1 MKRRGF
7 RREYHRNY
15 HREHRCYCH
24 IAALFLFVCN
34 ADTQLLTQLPQ
45 IRIQVV
51 LSNKVAR
58 KRLTE
63 SNGTLAMVLGHL
75 NVVWMCYYFY
85 VLLNDCCLEVDI
97 RIRRYANKQWIRQN
111 THEQ

>member
-1 MKRRGF
+1 MQSVARLLVF
-7 RREYHRNY
+7 WFLV
-15 HREHRCYCH
+15 CY
-24 IAALFLFVCN
+24 AA
-34 ADTQLLTQLPQ
+34 TQLATQLPQ
-45 IRIQVV
+45 RCTQVV
-51 LSNKVAR
+51 CSNKVAR

-75 NVVWMCYYFY
+75 NVVWMWYYFY